1 MIKPLSTQDQHWV
14 ETTLAT
20 MTLEER
26 IGHLLC
32 PEDQNYSLSDWERI
46 LREVPLGSCFF
57 ARNSPQR
64 LHECLQ
70 LIQHHSRIP
79 VLVSSDLEHGAGVM
93 IEGCTDFPFAMAGGA
108 ANDARLMR
116 VMGQAT
122 AKEGRQHG
130 IHWTFSPVVD
140 LNRNF
145 QNPVTN
151 VRSLGD
157 DEHKVRALAQAWISG
172 IQETGQLAATAK
184 HFPGD
189 GMDDRDQHL
198 CTSVNSLP
206 MDIWHQTYGA
216 IWRGVIETGVMS
228 IMCGHI
234 ALPAYQGL
242 SDTPS
247 TALPA
252 TLNSSLQV
260 NLLRGEL
267 GFEGVIVSDAAPMTG
282 MTSRVKSDDQV
293 VQNILSGSD
302 VFLFADPIRDFRR
315 LLTAVNDGRLS
326 RARLDQS
333 VRRVLE
339 MKARLGLQHDCF
351 GPAPSNAELETYR
364 AAAREMAEKS
374 ITLVRPNSMTPL
386 HLPPGAKVLTATV
399 MQRQAREEL
408 AHELTTVD
416 DELRKRGLQVDHIAC
431 PSHAELIER
440 AGQYDCVF
448 VNIVHT
454 PHALMGTMRL
464 TGEMAMTFWRAFWV
478 DHPNVVF
485 TSFGSPYHLYEF
497 PHLPNM
503 ILAYGPSEFSQQAA
517 VAVWLGE
524 QQPQGVCPVQLP
536 IQ

>member
-1 MIKPLSTQDQHWV
+1 MIKPLSAQDRQWV
-14 ETTLAT
+14 ETTLAG

-26 IGHLLC
+26 VGHLLC

-46 LREVPLGSCFF
+46 LREVPLGCCFF

-64 LHECLQ
+64 LHACLE
-70 LIQHHSRIP
+70 LIQQQSRIP

-93 IEGCTDFPFAMAGGA
+93 IEGCTDFPFSMAAGA
-108 ANDARLMR
+108 ANDARLMQ
-116 VMGQAT
+116 VMGQST
-122 AKEGRQHG
+122 AKEGRHHG

-157 DEHKVRALAQAWISG
+157 DERMVLPLAQAWING
-172 IQETGQLAATAK
+172 MQQDGLLAATAK

-189 GMDDRDQHL
+189 GVDDRDQHL
-198 CTSVNSLP
+198 CTSINSLP
-206 MDIWHQTYGA
+206 MNIWRRSYGSV
-216 IWRGVIETGVMS
+216 WRGVIDTGVMS

-234 ALPAYQGL
+234 ALPAYEGL
-242 SDTPS
+242 TDTPS
-247 TALPA
+247 DAMPA
-252 TLNSSLQV
+252 TLNPRLQID
-260 NLLRGEL
+260 LLRNEL
-267 GFEGVIVSDAAPMTG
+267 GFTGLIVSDAAPMVG
-282 MTSRVKSDDQV
+282 MTSRVRSADQV

-302 VFLFADPIRDFRR
+302 VYLFADPIRDFHH
-315 LLTAVNDGRLS
+315 LLEAVRDGRLT
-326 RARLDQS
+326 RDRLDES

-339 MKARLGLQHDCF
+339 LKARLGLQHDCF
-351 GPAPSNAELETYR
+351 GAAPSAAELATYR
-364 AAAREMAEKS
+364 AAAQEMAEKS
-374 ITLVRPNSMTPL
+374 ITLVRGNDMTPVQL
-386 HLPPGAKVLTATV
+386 KPGDRVLTATV

-416 DELRKRGLQVDHIAC
+416 DELRKRGLQVDHISC
-431 PSHAELIER
+431 PSHTELIER
-440 AGQYDCVF
+440 ASQYDCVF
-448 VNIVHT
+448 INIVHT

-464 TGEMAMTFWRAFWV
+464 TGEMAMTFWRSFWV
-478 DHPNVVF
+478 DYPHAVF

-524 QQPQGVCPVQLP
+524 KQPQGVCPVILP